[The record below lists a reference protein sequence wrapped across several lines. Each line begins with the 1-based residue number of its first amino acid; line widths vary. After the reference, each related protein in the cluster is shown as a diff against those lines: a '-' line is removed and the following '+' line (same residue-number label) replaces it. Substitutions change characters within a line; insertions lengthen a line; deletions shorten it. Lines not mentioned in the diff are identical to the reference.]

1 MVVVVVVVPQES
13 AKENAEL
20 PVIITKIKEV
30 MVAIAQNLIGKNES
44 AVEAEA
50 TITKEQKGIAIPA
63 DLRTFNIH
71 LILISDF
78 LIWII

>member
-1 MVVVVVVVPQES
+1 
-13 AKENAEL
+13 
-20 PVIITKIKEV
+20 

-78 LIWII
+78 LI